1 MIIKI
6 ITPNKIIFSEETDLF
21 IIPALEGDIGVLDY
35 HSPLITALRPGIV
48 YIYQKKSIA
57 KTFFLN
63 DGIFEFSNNKGIL
76 LTESAE
82 ETDKIDFEKLK
93 KKISDLEKKEDSLN
107 LKLEKDKYDLGGKK
121 YYNQL

>member
-6 ITPNKIIFSEETDLF
+6 ITPSQILFSEETDLF
-21 IIPALEGDIGVLDY
+21 IIPGLEGDIGVLDY
-35 HSPLITALRPGIV
+35 HSPIITALRPGLV
-48 YIYQKKSIA
+48 YIYQKKSIK

-93 KKISDLEKKEDSLN
+93 KRISDLEVKKDNLN
-107 LKLEKDKYDLGGKK
+107 LKIEKEKYDLGAKK
-121 YYNQL
+121 FYN

>member
-6 ITPNKIIFSEETDLF
+6 ITPSQILFSEETDLF
-21 IIPALEGDIGVLDY
+21 IIPGLEGDIGVLDY
-35 HSPLITALRPGIV
+35 HSPLITALRPGVV
-48 YIYQKKSIA
+48 YIYQKKLIK

-93 KKISDLEKKEDSLN
+93 KKISDLEEKKDNLN
-107 LKLEKDKYDLGGKK
+107 LKIEKEKYDLGAKK
-121 YYNQL
+121 FYN

>member
-76 LTESAE
+76 T
-82 ETDKIDFEKLK
+82 LK
-93 KKISDLEKKEDSLN
+93 WRVPNLILEVYNREFFFRKK
-107 LKLEKDKYDLGGKK
+107 
-121 YYNQL
+121 

>member
-6 ITPNKIIFSEETDLF
+6 ITPSQILFSEETDLF
-21 IIPALEGDIGVLDY
+21 IIPGLEGDIGVLDY
-35 HSPLITALRPGIV
+35 HSPLITALRPGVV
-48 YIYQKKSIA
+48 YIYQKKLIK

-93 KKISDLEKKEDSLN
+93 KKISDLAEKKDNLN
-107 LKLEKDKYDLGGKK
+107 LKIEKEKYDLGAKK
-121 YYNQL
+121 FYN